1 MPLVSSIFA
10 QDVSRH
16 IEEVIKVDQTDEQII
31 SEEINEYIFTD
42 AIRASF
48 IRILDRYMETPNKPH
63 EGIGVWVSGFFGS
76 GKSSF
81 AKMLG
86 IGLANRPIVGKR
98 AAALVA
104 ERSRDIKIK
113 TLLANIAERI
123 PTHAVIFDVSTDRGI
138 RSGNQTITEIM
149 YRLFLESLGYAK
161 DLDISELEINL
172 EDEGKLEDFKSR
184 YGKIFPGKRWDEKK
198 NLVMFALG
206 EASRVM
212 HDMDPATYP
221 SADSWVTG
229 AKGRADITAGW
240 LAERCNKLMVKHKH
254 GCNLIFVI
262 DEVGQFVARDV
273 QKMLDLQAVVQNLGR
288 VGRGKIWLIV
298 TSQEKLTEIVGGL
311 DDRRVELARLMDR
324 FPQEIQVHLEP
335 SDISEVTSKRVLA
348 KKSQAEPMLRK
359 LFEDRRSS
367 LEAHTHLTA
376 DIQLPKLEVDKFMDL
391 YPLLPYQVDF
401 IIQVV
406 SGLRMQGGTTRH
418 VGGANRTIIKLAQ
431 QLLIN
436 PAVRLAD
443 KEVGHLATA
452 DQIYD
457 LVEGN
462 ISSEIRGRIA
472 EIQKKVP
479 HALAQPVAK
488 AVCLLQ
494 FVKSIHRSPGN
505 IAAALYSAIGAD
517 SRITEVREALDA
529 LISEQMV
536 RLGDD
541 GYRIPTPAEDDWERQ
556 RAGIT
561 PQPGDANRTYA
572 ETVSGFWK
580 PQPSFNF
587 QNTKI
592 FRAGLFL
599 NDKPVFEG
607 DVTVQMY
614 LAGEVREFSEQ
625 QIELRSRSQLDDKKI
640 FWIGALTPAIEREM
654 AEVCRSQKILTS
666 KERTV
671 KTKDE
676 GLLVAEEKRRLSRH
690 QDELRRLLKITLLN
704 GAVFFRGNDRSP
716 GSGSVEIKFEAERLL
731 SVALPQVY
739 DRFTEA
745 AVKVQSSD
753 LNALLSVQNLH
764 GLPPVFSNLN
774 LLQDQ
779 NGVPVFRS
787 DSGPLYEVLTKIQ
800 NRTSYGEVGNGKFL
814 EDEFGKEPYGWD
826 FDVVRLLTVSLLRAG
841 KIEATS
847 KGQTIESALNVEA
860 KSTFTNNNLF
870 RQTSFRPK
878 TVDVT
883 FEDCIKAAEAYKK
896 VFGKEISELEPGVVA
911 ESIRQE
917 LSCHG
922 DLMQEVFTLLA
933 SNALPG
939 AAILEGAIGQ
949 IRAIRGG
956 KQSTT
961 IATFNGSY
969 AQIKEAVKRSK
980 EIKDTVMETQIMII
994 KNARK
999 VLSSQVPFL
1008 RNENDIPEEMLL
1020 KAEILEDLT
1029 ERERFYQHIP
1039 EIDQQAAALAGEYG
1053 ERHRQA
1059 AAARASCYQIALEKL
1074 AAAAGWEQLDEG
1086 QQSRVAEPIAY
1097 RTDRDPAG
1105 VAIPE
1110 IRADVIACP
1119 VRLNS
1124 AIEEM
1129 MTLIEGNRLVKLE
1142 VGTFFIGGIETEE
1155 QLDAALSGLREECA
1169 RLIGEGKKVLLQ

>member
-1 MPLVSSIFA
+1 MPFVSSIFA
-10 QDVSRH
+10 QDVNRH

-31 SEEINEYIFTD
+31 FDEINEYIFTD

-48 IRILDRYMETPNKPH
+48 SRILDRYLETPNKPH

-86 IGLANRPIVGKR
+86 IGLENRSVVGKR

-104 ERSRDIKIK
+104 ERSGDIKIK

-161 DLDISELEINL
+161 DLDLSELEINL
-172 EDEGKLEDFKSR
+172 EDEEKLEDFKSR
-184 YGKIFPGKRWDEKK
+184 YEKIFPGKRWDEKK
-198 NLVMFALG
+198 SLVMFALG

-221 SADSWVTG
+221 SADSWVNG

-240 LAERCNKLMVKHKH
+240 LAERCKILMGRHKP
-254 GCNLIFVI
+254 GCSLVFVI

-288 VGRGKIWLIV
+288 VGRGKMWLIV

-359 LFEDRRSS
+359 LFEDNRSA

-376 DIQLPKLEVDKFMDL
+376 DIQLPKLEAEKFMDL

-436 PAVRLAD
+436 PAVRIAD
-443 KEVGHLATA
+443 KEIGLLATA

-462 ISSEIRGRIA
+462 IASEIRGRITD
-472 EIQKKVP
+472 IRKVP
-479 HALAQPVAK
+479 HEFAQSVAK

-494 FVKSIHRSPGN
+494 FVKSIHRSPEN
-505 IAAALYSAIGAD
+505 IAAALYPAVGAD
-517 SRITEVREALDA
+517 SRMTEVREALDA
-529 LISEQMV
+529 LVKAGMV

-541 GYRIPTPAEDDWERQ
+541 GYRIPTPAEDDWERR
-556 RAGIT
+556 RAGIA
-561 PQPGDANRTYA
+561 PEPGDANRTYA
-572 ETVSGFWK
+572 ETIAGFWK
-580 PQPSFNF
+580 PLPSFTF
-587 QNTKI
+587 HGTKI
-592 FRAGLFL
+592 FRAGLSL
-599 NDKPVFEG
+599 NDKLIVEG

-614 LAGEVREFSEQ
+614 LADEGKEFNEQ
-625 QIELRSRSQLDDKKI
+625 QIELRSRSQSDDKKI
-640 FWIGALTPAIEREM
+640 FWIGTLTPAIEREM
-654 AEVCRSQKILTS
+654 AEACRSQKILLI
-666 KERTV
+666 KGRTV
-671 KTKDE
+671 KTMDE
-676 GLLVAEEKRRLSRH
+676 GKLVDEEKRRLGRH
-690 QDELRRLLKITLLN
+690 QDELRRLMKTTLLN

-716 GSGSVEIKFEAERLL
+716 GAGSSEIKSEAERLL

-739 DRFTEA
+739 DRFAEA

-753 LNALLSVQNLH
+753 LNALLSVQNLR
-764 GLPPVFSNLN
+764 GLPIVFTSLN

-800 NRTSYGEVGNGKFL
+800 NRTSYGEVANGKYL
-814 EDEFGKEPYGWD
+814 EDEFRKEPYGWD
-826 FDVVRLLTVSLLRAG
+826 FDVVRLLIVSLLRAG

-870 RQTSFRPK
+870 RQASFRLK
-878 TVDVT
+878 TIDVT

-896 VFGKEISELEPGVVA
+896 VFGKEIPELETGVVA

-917 LSCHG
+917 LSSHEE
-922 DLMQEVFTLLA
+922 LIQETFTLLVTHG
-933 SNALPG
+933 LPG
-939 AAILEGAIGQ
+939 AAILEEALGQ
-949 IRAIRGG
+949 LRAIRGG
-956 KQSTT
+956 NQSTT
-961 IATFNGSY
+961 IATFNGCY
-969 AQIKEAVKRSK
+969 AQLKEAIKRSR
-980 EIKDTVMETQIMII
+980 EIKDTVLEPQIIII
-994 KNARK
+994 KNARQ
-999 VLSSQVPFL
+999 VLSSQAPFL
-1008 RNENDIPEEMLL
+1008 RNESEIPEEMLA
-1020 KAEILEDLT
+1020 KAETLEDLLGK
-1029 ERERFYQHIP
+1029 ERFYQHLP
-1039 EIDQQAAALAGEYG
+1039 EIDQHRAALAGEYAK
-1053 ERHRQA
+1053 RHQQA
-1059 AAARASCYQIALEKL
+1059 ADSRASCYQKALEKL
-1074 AAAAGWEQLDEG
+1074 AATPGWELLDGG

-1097 RTDRDPAG
+1097 RAG
-1105 VAIPE
+1105 KDNAGIAIPE
-1110 IRADVIACP
+1110 IRADVVACP

-1142 VGTFFIGGIETEE
+1142 AGAFFSGGIETEE

>member
-1 MPLVSSIFA
+1 MSLISSLFA

-31 SEEINEYIFTD
+31 FDEIKEYIFTD

-48 IRILDRYMETPNKPH
+48 SRILDRYLETPNKPH

-86 IGLANRPIVGKR
+86 LSLENRSIVGKG
-98 AAALVA
+98 AATLIA
-104 ERSRDIKIK
+104 ERSGDIKIK

-138 RSGNQTITEIM
+138 RSGNQMITEIM

-161 DLDISELEINL
+161 DLDLSELEINL
-172 EDEGKLEDFKSR
+172 EDEGKLDDFKSR
-184 YGKIFPGKRWDEKK
+184 YEKIFPGKRWNEKK

-212 HDMDPATYP
+212 HDMDPETYP
-221 SADSWVTG
+221 SADSWVNG

-240 LAERCNKLMVKHKH
+240 LAERCKKLMERHNP
-254 GCNLIFVI
+254 GCNLVFVI

-288 VGRGKIWLIV
+288 VGRGKMWLVV

-324 FPQEIQVHLEP
+324 FPQDIQVHLEP
-335 SDISEVTSKRVLA
+335 SDISEVTSKRVLT
-348 KKSQAEPMLRK
+348 KKSQAEPILRK
-359 LFEDRRSS
+359 LFEENRSS

-376 DIQLPKLEVDKFMDL
+376 DIQLPKLETEKFMDL
-391 YPLLPYQVDF
+391 YPLLPYQVDL

-406 SGLRMQGGTTRH
+406 SGLRTQGGTTRH

-436 PAVRLAD
+436 PAVCLAD
-443 KEVGHLATA
+443 KEVGQLATA

-462 ISSEIRGRIA
+462 IASEIRGRIA
-472 EIQKKVP
+472 DIRKQVP
-479 HALAQPVAK
+479 HDLAQPVAK

-494 FVKSIHRSPGN
+494 FVKSIHRSPEN
-505 IAAALYSAIGAD
+505 IAAVLYPSIGAD
-517 SRITEVREALDA
+517 SRTTEVREALDA
-529 LISEQMV
+529 MVKARMV

-556 RAGIT
+556 RAGIA
-561 PQPGDANRTYA
+561 PDPGDANRTYA
-572 ETVSGFWK
+572 ETIAGFWK
-580 PQPSFNF
+580 PLPSYTFHG
-587 QNTKI
+587 TKI
-592 FRAGLFL
+592 FRAGLSL
-599 NDKPVFEG
+599 NDKFLVEG
-607 DVTVQMY
+607 DITVQMY
-614 LAGEVREFSEQ
+614 LADEGKDFNEQ
-625 QIELRSRSQLDDKKI
+625 QLELRSRSQSDDKKI
-640 FWIGALTPAIEREM
+640 FWIGALTPVIDREM
-654 AEVCRSQKILTS
+654 TEVCRSQKILLI
-666 KERTV
+666 KGRTV
-671 KTKDE
+671 KTMDE
-676 GLLVAEEKRRLSRH
+676 GKLVDEEKRRLSRH
-690 QDELRRLLKITLLN
+690 QDELRRLMKTTLLN
-704 GAVFFRGNDRSP
+704 GSIFFRGNDRSP
-716 GSGSVEIKFEAERLL
+716 GAGSIEIKSEAERLL

-739 DRFTEA
+739 DRFAEA

-764 GLPPVFSNLN
+764 GLPTVFTSLN

-800 NRTSYGEVGNGKFL
+800 NRTSYGEVANGKYL
-814 EDEFGKEPYGWD
+814 EEEFGKEPYGWD
-826 FDVVRLLTVSLLRAG
+826 FDVLRLLTVSLLRAG

-870 RQTSFRPK
+870 RQASFRLK
-878 TVDVT
+878 TIDVT
-883 FEDCIKAAEAYKK
+883 FEDCIKAAEAYKN
-896 VFGKEISELEPGVVA
+896 VFGKEISELETGIVA

-917 LSCHG
+917 LSGHG
-922 DLMQEVFTLLA
+922 DIMQETLTLLMT
-933 SNALPG
+933 NELPG
-939 AAILEGAIGQ
+939 SSVLEDALGQ
-949 IRAIRGG
+949 LRVIRDGN
-956 KQSTT
+956 QSTT
-961 IATFNGSY
+961 IATFNSSY
-969 AQIKEAVKRSK
+969 AQLKEAIKRAREIKETLL
-980 EIKDTVMETQIMII
+980 EPQITVI
-994 KNARK
+994 KNAK
-999 VLSSQVPFL
+999 HVLNSRVPFL
-1008 RNENDIPEEMLL
+1008 RNENDIPEEILAKAQVLEELL
-1020 KAEILEDLT
+1020 GK
-1029 ERERFYQHIP
+1029 ERFYQHLS
-1039 EIDQQAAALAGEYG
+1039 EIDQYCAALAREY
-1053 ERHRQA
+1053 EKRHQQA
-1059 AAARASCYQIALEKL
+1059 TDSRSSCYQKALEKL
-1074 AAAAGWEQLDEG
+1074 VATPGWEILDKG
-1086 QQSRVAEPIAY
+1086 QQSRVAEPLAY
-1097 RTDRDPAG
+1097 RAGKDAAG

-1110 IRADVIACP
+1110 IRADVVACP
-1119 VRLNS
+1119 VRLKN

-1142 VGTFFIGGIETEE
+1142 ASTFFSGGIETEE
-1155 QLDAALSGLREECA
+1155 QLDAALCGLREECA

>member
-10 QDVSRH
+10 QDVNRH

-31 SEEINEYIFTD
+31 SDEINEYIFTD

-48 IRILDRYMETPNKPH
+48 SRILDRYLETPNKPH

-86 IGLANRPIVGKR
+86 IGLENRSIVGKR

-161 DLDISELEINL
+161 DLDLSELEINL

-184 YGKIFPGKRWDEKK
+184 YEKIFPGKRWNEKK
-198 NLVMFALG
+198 SLVMFALG

-221 SADSWVTG
+221 SADSWVNG
-229 AKGRADITAGW
+229 AKGRADITPGL
-240 LAERCNKLMVKHKH
+240 LAERCKKLMGRRKP
-254 GCNLIFVI
+254 GNNLAFVI
-262 DEVGQFVARDV
+262 DEVGQFIARDI
-273 QKMLDLQAVVQNLGR
+273 QKMLDLMGVVQSLGR
-288 VGRGKIWLIV
+288 VGRGKMWLIV

-311 DDRRVELARLMDR
+311 DDRRVELARLLDR

-348 KKSQAEPMLRK
+348 KISQAEPMLRK
-359 LFEDRRSS
+359 LFEDNRSS
-367 LEAHTHLTA
+367 LEAHSHLTA
-376 DIQLPKLEVDKFMDL
+376 DIQLPKLEAEKFMDL

-443 KEVGHLATA
+443 KEVGLLATA

-462 ISSEIRGRIA
+462 IASEIRGRIA
-472 EIQKKVP
+472 EIRKKVP
-479 HALAQPVAK
+479 HEFAQPVAK

-494 FVKSIHRSPGN
+494 FVKSIHRSPEN
-505 IAAALYSAIGAD
+505 IAAALYPAIGAD
-517 SRITEVREALDA
+517 SRMTEVREALDA
-529 LISEQMV
+529 LIKARMV

-572 ETVSGFWK
+572 ETIAGFWK
-580 PQPSFNF
+580 PLPSFTF
-587 QNTKI
+587 HGTKI
-592 FRAGLFL
+592 FRAGLSL
-599 NDKPVFEG
+599 NDKLIVEG

-614 LAGEVREFSEQ
+614 LADEGKEFSEQ
-625 QIELRSRSQLDDKKI
+625 QIELRSRSQSDDKKI

-654 AEVCRSQKILTS
+654 AEVCRSEKILFA
-666 KERTV
+666 KGRTV
-671 KTKDE
+671 KTMDE
-676 GLLVAEEKRRLSRH
+676 GKLVDEEKRRLGRH
-690 QDELRRLLKITLLN
+690 QVELRRLMRTTLLN
-704 GAVFFRGNDRSP
+704 GLVFFRGNDRSP
-716 GSGSVEIKFEAERLL
+716 GAGSVEIKSEAERLL
-731 SVALPQVY
+731 GVALPQVY
-739 DRFTEA
+739 DRFAEA

-764 GLPPVFSNLN
+764 GLPSVFTSLN

-779 NGVPVFRS
+779 NGVPVFRC

-800 NRTSYGEVGNGKFL
+800 NRTSYGEVANGKYL

-841 KIEATS
+841 KVEATS
-847 KGQTIESALNVEA
+847 KGQTIESALNVEI
-860 KSTFTNNNLF
+860 KNTFTNNNLF
-870 RQTSFRPK
+870 RQASFRFK
-878 TVDVT
+878 TIDVT

-917 LSCHG
+917 LSSHE
-922 DLMQEVFTLLA
+922 DLMQETFTLLA
-933 SNALPG
+933 THGLPG
-939 AAILEGAIGQ
+939 VSILEDALGQ
-949 IRAIRGG
+949 LRAIRGG
-956 KQSTT
+956 NQSTT

-969 AQIKEAVKRSK
+969 TQIKEAVKRSR
-980 EIKDTVMETQIMII
+980 EIKDTVLEPQIMII
-994 KNARK
+994 KNARQ

-1008 RNENDIPEEMLL
+1008 RNENDISEEMVE
-1020 KAEILEDLT
+1020 KAETLEDLLGK
-1029 ERERFYQHIP
+1029 ERFYQHLP
-1039 EIDQQAAALAGEYG
+1039 EIDQHTAALAGEYAK
-1053 ERHRQA
+1053 RHQQA
-1059 AAARASCYQIALEKL
+1059 ADSRASCYQTALEKL
-1074 AAAAGWEQLDEG
+1074 EATPGWELLDEG
-1086 QQSRVAEPIAY
+1086 QQSRVAEPIVY
-1097 RTDRDPAG
+1097 RAGNSVAG

-1110 IRADVIACP
+1110 IRSDVIACP

-1142 VGTFFIGGIETEE
+1142 AGTFFSGGIETEE